1 MKPIELHGLTQ
12 EQIDLLDIMWSITDS
27 YELEAWEETL
37 SPRERSMAHGLQLM
51 LVQETAEQLLIDDP
65 KIVALAKAT
74 IDRARYQ

>member
-12 EQIDLLDIMWSITDS
+12 EQIDLLDIMWSITDL

-37 SPRERSMAHGLQLM
+37 SPRERGLAHGLQLM
-51 LVQETAEQLLIDDP
+51 LMQEAAEQLLIDDP